1 MILTSRQGIGEK
13 FTESSSFGPR
23 CLVQKNKPALSVP
36 GKTFD
41 ASYRQHESRAAFFR
55 RYDLDHFKLTIPF
68 LLEGLL
74 LRFYNL
80 VGSGILKTGE

>member
-1 MILTSRQGIGEK
+1 MSMPIREIYGK
-13 FTESSSFGPR
+13 FIVRAAPSE
-23 CLVQKNKPALSVP
+23 KNKPALSVS

-41 ASYRQHESRAAFFR
+41 ASSRQHESRAAFFR

-68 LLEGLL
+68 PLEGLL
-74 LRFYNL
+74 LRFYDL